1 MAAMVVLGA
10 LVCLAAEVT
19 VSEWLFRLVVLSKGQ
34 QVVVAL
40 VRLSMEFGL
49 SELVSSES
57 E

>member
-19 VSEWLFRLVVLSKGQ
+19 VSEWLFRLVFLSRGQ
-34 QVVVAL
+34 SVVVAL